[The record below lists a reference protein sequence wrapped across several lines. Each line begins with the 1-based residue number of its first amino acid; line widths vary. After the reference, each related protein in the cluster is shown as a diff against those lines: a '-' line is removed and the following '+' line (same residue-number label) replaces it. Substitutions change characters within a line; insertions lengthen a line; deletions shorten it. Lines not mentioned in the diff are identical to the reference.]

1 MSACKKRVA
10 EIKFTYIPKYAFPI
24 DPKQTTY
31 SSGPN
36 NGVVLNK
43 RVGGIFCSPLIGGNA
58 CWSEDFKSY

>member
-10 EIKFTYIPKYAFPI
+10 EIKYIPKNAFPI

-43 RVGGIFCSPLIGGNA
+43 FEGGIFLLFFVKKEA
-58 CWSEDFKSY
+58 CGHAY